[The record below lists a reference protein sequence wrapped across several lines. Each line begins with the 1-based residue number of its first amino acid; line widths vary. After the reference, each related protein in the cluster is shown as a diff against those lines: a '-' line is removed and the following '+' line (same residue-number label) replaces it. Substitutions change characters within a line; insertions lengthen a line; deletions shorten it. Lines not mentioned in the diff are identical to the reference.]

1 MMKSAVPKRLCD
13 RNERERAFA
22 LVRKLS
28 VAASLKPP
36 AKPACGVLIP
46 LLSFPKI
53 IHYNAFM
60 SKQHIVSAL
69 VENRAG
75 TLSRV
80 SGLFSRRGF
89 NIDSLTVGET
99 EDPSISRLTIA
110 VQGGAEI
117 EQVVKQ
123 LGKLVDVIAV
133 RELDKS
139 ACIRRG
145 IMLVKVGADEKN
157 RPNVIQVAGIF
168 RARII
173 DVSAATVTIEATGD
187 AEKLEGLLLLLRPY
201 GILELARTGL
211 TALERGSKMLTQ

>member
-1 MMKSAVPKRLCD
+1 
-13 RNERERAFA
+13 
-22 LVRKLS
+22 
-28 VAASLKPP
+28 
-36 AKPACGVLIP
+36 
-46 LLSFPKI
+46 
-53 IHYNAFM
+53 M

-80 SGLFSRRGF
+80 AGLFSRRGF

-110 VQGGAEI
+110 VQSDGAEI
-117 EQVVKQ
+117 EQIVKQ

-133 RELDKS
+133 RELDKN
-139 ACIRRG
+139 ACIQRG
-145 IMLVKVGADEKN
+145 IMLVKVRADEKN

-211 TALERGSKMLTQ
+211 TALERGSKMLAQELLPKREPYSD

>member
-1 MMKSAVPKRLCD
+1 
-13 RNERERAFA
+13 
-22 LVRKLS
+22 
-28 VAASLKPP
+28 
-36 AKPACGVLIP
+36 
-46 LLSFPKI
+46 
-53 IHYNAFM
+53 M

-80 SGLFSRRGF
+80 AGLFSRRGF

-99 EDPSISRLTIA
+99 EDSAISRLTIA
-110 VQGGAEI
+110 AQGDDAEI

-145 IMLVKVGADEKN
+145 IMLVKVGADEKI
-157 RPNVIQVAGIF
+157 RPNVIQVADIF

-173 DVSAATVTIEATGD
+173 DVSPATITIEATGD
-187 AEKLEGLLLLLRPY
+187 VEKLEGLLLLLRPY

-211 TALERGSKMLTQ
+211 TALERGSRTLTQLAQ